1 MLTSAYADAAPP
13 EPACGEPF
21 AYQVLLDTHGF
32 SPGQID
38 GKPGNNTARA
48 LRAFQESQQLPVTG
62 HPDCATWKA
71 LEGDTAQPTT
81 TYTITEADV
90 AGPFTPSIPETL
102 PEQASLTALGYRD
115 VEEMIAERFHVSPA
129 WLKERNAGATLT
141 AGASIV
147 VPNVSPFDAAAR
159 PVREASLGALTIE
172 VTRAGTLT
180 VRRADG
186 QALFF
191 APVSS
196 GSEHDPLPE
205 GSWKVTGVGWLPP
218 FHYNPDLFWDAKATH
233 TKATI
238 QPGPNN
244 PVGVTWID
252 LNLEHYGLHGTPEPG
267 RIGYTQSHG
276 CVRLTNWDAA
286 RVAALV
292 GPNTPVIF
300 K

>member
-1 MLTSAYADAAPP
+1 
-13 EPACGEPF
+13 
-21 AYQVLLDTHGF
+21 
-32 SPGQID
+32 
-38 GKPGNNTARA
+38 
-48 LRAFQESQQLPVTG
+48 
-62 HPDCATWKA
+62 
-71 LEGDTAQPTT
+71 
-81 TYTITEADV
+81 
-90 AGPFTPSIPETL
+90 
-102 PEQASLTALGYRD
+102 
-115 VEEMIAERFHVSPA
+115 
-129 WLKERNAGATLT
+129 
-141 AGASIV
+141 
-147 VPNVSPFDAAAR
+147 
-159 PVREASLGALTIE
+159 LTIE

-186 QALFF
+186 QTLFF

-267 RIGYTQSHG
+267 RIGCSSRRPVSFRFPG
-276 CVRLTNWDAA
+276 GPSSP
-286 RVAALV
+286 VAAGIGTVKDRRQSPTLSCSQYV
-292 GPNTPVIF
+292 
-300 K
+300 